1 MESIHINHSNREE
14 NLTYQAKFKCAELEN
29 VVMGVIDNLE
39 TFVSELGT
47 LEMVSAILIS
57 GVVATMLA
65 YLISSPISST
75 INRYSDELSRE
86 QTIRLIRPPITF
98 SVFSISV
105 WSSVQ
110 IVSALNPI
118 SSILRSALLTIF
130 IILWVRFL
138 YFVVREIIEDIIA
151 YRYDEDLVPIMQ
163 NVWTLLSIL
172 IAIILIFE
180 AWSVD
185 ITPILASAG
194 VFGIVLGLAARET
207 ISNFFGSI
215 ALYADNTY
223 QKGDYIRIDD
233 SDAQGF
239 VEKISIRSTQLKTL
253 QNNTITIPNSELHKS
268 VIENR
273 SEPTKSHRIEIE
285 VAVSYDVRPE
295 EARGVIKDTM
305 DDFVSDDNENITES
319 IDNYKVLTKN
329 LADSGIIYR
338 IFIWIEYP
346 YQQPVIRDR
355 VQEKVYDRLD
365 EEDMGIPFP
374 QRTVHMQDSEESS
387 DGPTVQGDK
396 TRNDEDET

>member
-1 MESIHINHSNREE
+1 
-14 NLTYQAKFKCAELEN
+14 
-29 VVMGVIDNLE
+29 MGVIEDLQS
-39 TFVSELGT
+39 FVSELGT
-47 LEMVSAILIS
+47 LGMVTAILIG

-65 YLISSPISST
+65 YFVSTPISSI
-75 INRYSDELSRE
+75 INRYSDELSKERI
-86 QTIRLIRPPITF
+86 IRLIRPPITF
-98 SVFSISV
+98 SVFSISL
-105 WSSVQ
+105 WGSVQ
-110 IVSALNPI
+110 VVSALNPV
-118 SSILRSALLTIF
+118 SSILRSTLLTIF
-130 IILWVRFL
+130 VILWVRFL

-172 IAIILIFE
+172 IAIILIFD

-223 QKGDYIRIDD
+223 QKGDYIRIDN
-233 SDAQGF
+233 SDAEGF

-285 VAVSYDVRPE
+285 VGVSYDVRPE
-295 EARGVIKDTM
+295 EARNVIKRIM
-305 DDFVSDDNENITES
+305 DDFVSDDDENITES
-319 IDNYKVLTKN
+319 IENYKVLTKN
-329 LADSGIIYR
+329 LDDSAIIYR

-346 YQQPVIRDR
+346 YQQPAIRDR
-355 VQEKVYDRLD
+355 VQEKVYNGLD
-365 EEDMGIPFP
+365 ENDMGIPFP
-374 QRTVHMQDSEESS
+374 QRTVHMRDSQESIS
-387 DGPTVQGDK
+387 RPMDENHK
-396 TRNDEDET
+396 TENNSDET